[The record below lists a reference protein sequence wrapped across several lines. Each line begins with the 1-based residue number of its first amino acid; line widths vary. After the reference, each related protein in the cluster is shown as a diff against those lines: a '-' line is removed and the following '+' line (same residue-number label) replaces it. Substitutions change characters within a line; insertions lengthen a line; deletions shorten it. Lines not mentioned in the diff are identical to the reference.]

1 MLSIGLPAIMHI
13 ILARMLSF
21 HHFSALAA
29 EQSPQN
35 GKSLKRILSQEL
47 INLGYYSMATLKMH
61 TGMALS

>member
-13 ILARMLSF
+13 TLAKMLLF
-21 HHFSALAA
+21 HHFNALAV
-29 EQSPQN
+29 EQFPQN
-35 GKSLKRILSQEL
+35 GKLLRKTLSQEL